1 MLAFLASLA
10 AWLGLGGH
18 TFTVDTTI
26 DATDA
31 NPGDGICA
39 RAVVGNID
47 GLTTPMGKC
56 TLRAAVMEAEASWG
70 RDTIVVPAGH
80 YHLDLAPSSGGGRL
94 NVTHGVRI
102 QGAGAGVT
110 VIDQDRHDIVIYV
123 TGGDVEINNVTLE
136 GGESQS
142 GGGLRIDGPAKL
154 SLTDAAV
161 RESSAFTG
169 GGGLLVN
176 IGATATLRRV
186 SVLDNTTLGAFG
198 GGLWNKGETWIYDST
213 FANNISN
220 RAGAI
225 RNTGN
230 LNLRN
235 VTISGNQANSPEAG
249 TGGLSQNGFAV
260 LNNVTITGNTGVGND
275 PSSFRGGGLQTTAG
289 KLTVV
294 KNSIIAGNDGGGGP
308 NDCDG
313 ALTADSKY
321 NLIGDSEG
329 CTITS
334 FAFTYALD
342 VSPGLGALGDHGG
355 PTQTQV
361 PAFASPALDTAYG
374 FPPPAAD
381 ACEPR
386 DQRGVPRPQGAG
398 QCDMGAV
405 EVTSA
410 NGFVTGF
417 VLVDA
422 GTNAD
427 LRPLLHGDTLD
438 LTELPPHLSVRAVV
452 NGFASSVVFGLD
464 GTPSFHV
471 ENVAPFAL
479 GGDAPLGD
487 YHSVAFPTGEHT
499 ITATPFAGSSGSGAA
514 GGSRSITFRVKGLG
528 FVSPHFQ

>member
-1 MLAFLASLA
+1 MLVFLASLA

-18 TFTVDTTI
+18 TFTVDTTV
-26 DATDA
+26 DAPDA

-39 RAVVGNID
+39 RAVVANVD
-47 GLTTPMGKC
+47 GLTAPGGRC
-56 TLRAAVMEAEASWG
+56 TLRAAVAEAEATWA

-94 NVTHGVRI
+94 NVTRGVRL
-102 QGAGAGVT
+102 QGAGAGAT
-110 VIDQDRHDIVIYV
+110 VIDQAQHDIVIYV

-142 GGGLRIDGPAKL
+142 GGGLRADGSATL
-154 SLTDAAV
+154 SLTDAVV
-161 RESSAFTG
+161 RDSSAFTG
-169 GGGLLVN
+169 GGGILISNGV
-176 IGATATLRRV
+176 TATLRRV
-186 SVLDNTTLGAFG
+186 SVLDNTANGAFG

-213 FANNISN
+213 FAGNVSN

-225 RNTGN
+225 RNEGN

-235 VTISGNQANSPEAG
+235 VTLSGNQAISPEAG

-275 PSSFRGGGLQTTAG
+275 PNSFRGGGIQTVAG

-294 KNSIIAGNDGGGGP
+294 KNSVIAGNDGGGGP

-321 NLIGDSEG
+321 NLIGDSDG
-329 CTITS
+329 CSVTS
-334 FAFTYALD
+334 YVFTYALD
-342 VSPGLGALGDHGG
+342 VSPNLGALGSHGG
-355 PTQTQV
+355 PTQTHV
-361 PAFASPALDTAYG
+361 PNAGSPLIAAAYDY
-374 FPPPAAD
+374 PPPAAD

-386 DQRGVPRPQGAG
+386 DQRGVPRPQGTG
-398 QCDMGAV
+398 GCDMGAV
-405 EVTSA
+405 EVTSSNA
-410 NGFVTGF
+410 FVTGF

-427 LRPLLHGDTLD
+427 IRPLLHGDTLD
-438 LTELPPHLSVRAVV
+438 LTDLPPHLSVRAVMS
-452 NGFASSVVFGLD
+452 GFASSVVFDLD
-464 GTPSFHV
+464 GMPSFQV
-471 ENVAPFAL
+471 ENVAPYAL

-487 YHSVAFPTGEHT
+487 YLPVSFNAGQHT
-499 ITATPFAGSSGSGAA
+499 IVATPFAGSSGSGAA
-514 GGSRSITFRVKGLG
+514 GGSRAITFRVSGLS
-528 FVSPHFQ
+528 FISPHFP